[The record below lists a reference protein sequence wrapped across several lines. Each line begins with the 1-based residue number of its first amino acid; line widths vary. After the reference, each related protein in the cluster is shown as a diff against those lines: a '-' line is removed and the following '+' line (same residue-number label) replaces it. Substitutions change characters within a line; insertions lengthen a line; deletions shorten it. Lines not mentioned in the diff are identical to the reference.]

1 MKMDFELF
9 QKNYWDLKVNNEPV
23 GNVLDD
29 LVPFLQNLDPVK
41 DHDIFYPQGIFND
54 KELNLFFITKF
65 TVTRIEIGNSSKITT
80 WKTQEISSS
89 ELTVPNRYG
98 VQLKINFKDDNTV
111 ELNSEVDTNNTW
123 SSRFK
128 EKILDIYKI
137 LNF

>member
-9 QKNYWDLKVNNEPV
+9 KKHYWDLKVNNEFA
-23 GNVLDD
+23 GNVLDE

-98 VQLKINFKDDNTV
+98 VQLKINFKDGNSV
-111 ELNSEVDTNNTW
+111 ELNSEVDTNNVW